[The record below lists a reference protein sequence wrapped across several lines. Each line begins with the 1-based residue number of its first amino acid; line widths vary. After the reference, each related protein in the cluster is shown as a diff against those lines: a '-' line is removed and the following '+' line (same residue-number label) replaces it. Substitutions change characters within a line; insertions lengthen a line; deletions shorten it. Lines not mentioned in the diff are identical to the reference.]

1 MLNVAKFLCRARIF
15 KRKDFGCKKNSSL
28 EEGAFASVWKA
39 DKADVCDEFKVEAQA
54 SLLTRH
60 SQEVGRLTTSHPT

>member
-1 MLNVAKFLCRARIF
+1 MSREL
-15 KRKDFGCKKNSSL
+15 KRKDFWGKKNSSL
-28 EEGAFASVWKA
+28 EKGAFASVWEA

-60 SQEVGRLTTSHPT
+60 PQEVGRLTSSHPT